1 MIIQGVFMSDMLTQ
15 AITLLN
21 DRFLGYVL
29 MAALLFAG
37 VYFTIAT
44 RFVQF
49 VRPKE
54 MLRLMTGQPEGNS
67 PKGHIS
73 SFQAFSISTASR
85 VGTGNIAGVA
95 IAITVGGPGA
105 VFWMWLI
112 AVIGAASA
120 FAESTLAQIYKVKS
134 GTHFR
139 GGPAYY
145 MQKALGS
152 RRLGLAFAMIITLT
166 FAFVFNSVQS
176 NTIAQS
182 LNTTFQI
189 DPFVTGTLLA
199 ALTAVIIF
207 GGLKRIAKFSAVIVP
222 VFALGYIAITL
233 LVVCLNIEKLP
244 GVLGLILSDAF
255 SLRNVAGG
263 ALGATIMTGA
273 RRGLF
278 SNEAGMGSAPNA
290 AATANIS
297 HPVKQGYVQA
307 FSVFIDTLVICSCT
321 AFIVMLG
328 DYPAF
333 PGLEGIALTQKTL
346 TQQLGPFGDYFISAS
361 VLLFAFTSIIGNYYY
376 GQANVEFLTRKRW
389 VMVCFRMGVSMMVL
403 LGAILQLKLVWNM
416 ADLFMTIMALMNIY
430 AILRLRRQVIDVLD
444 DYKRQKQAGLDP
456 QFNPANVPSVQH
468 AEAWIK

>member
-1 MIIQGVFMSDMLTQ
+1 MTDILTH
-15 AITLLN
+15 AVSLLN

-37 VYFTIAT
+37 LYFTFAT

-54 MLRLMTGQPEGNS
+54 MLRLMIGGEGS
-67 PKGHIS
+67 SKEKGHIS
-73 SFQAFSISTASR
+73 PFQAFSISTASR

-120 FAESTLAQIYKVKS
+120 FAESTLAQVYKVKT
-134 GTHFR
+134 GAHFR

-145 MQKALGS
+145 MQTALGS
-152 RRLGLAFAMIITLT
+152 RRLGLAFSVIITLT

-182 LNTTFQI
+182 LSATFQVDSLLSGI
-189 DPFVTGTLLA
+189 VLA

-207 GGLKRIAKFSAVIVP
+207 GGLKRIAAFSAVIVP
-222 VFALGYIAITL
+222 VFALGYIAITVIVML
-233 LVVCLNIEKLP
+233 LNLEKLP
-244 GVLGLILSDAF
+244 GVLGIILSDAF
-255 SLRNVAGG
+255 SLRNLAGG

-290 AATANIS
+290 AATANTS
-297 HPVKQGYVQA
+297 HPVKQGYIQT
-307 FSVFIDTLVICSCT
+307 FSVFVDTLIICSCT
-321 AFIVMLG
+321 AFIVLLA
-328 DYPAF
+328 DYQAF
-333 PGLEGIALTQKTL
+333 PGLEGVALTQKAL
-346 TQQLGPFGDYFISAS
+346 TQELGPLGNYFISAS

-376 GQANVEFLTRKRW
+376 GQANVEFVTRSRL
-389 VMVCFRMGVSMMVL
+389 VMALFRTGVSVMVL
-403 LGAILQLKLVWNM
+403 LGAVLQLKLAWNM
-416 ADLFMTIMALMNIY
+416 ADLFMTVMALLNIY
-430 AILRLRRQVIDVLD
+430 AIFRLRRQVLDVLA
-444 DYKRQKQAGLDP
+444 DYRRQKKAGLDP
-456 QFNPANVPSVQH
+456 HFNPADVPSVKH
-468 AEAWIK
+468 ADAWVK

>member
-1 MIIQGVFMSDMLTQ
+1 MTDILTH
-15 AITLLN
+15 AVSLLN

-37 VYFTIAT
+37 LYFTFAT

-54 MLRLMTGQPEGNS
+54 MLRLMIGGEGS
-67 PKGHIS
+67 SKEKGHIS
-73 SFQAFSISTASR
+73 PFQAFSISTASR

-120 FAESTLAQIYKVKS
+120 FAESTLAQVYKVKT
-134 GTHFR
+134 GAHFR

-145 MQKALGS
+145 MQTALGS
-152 RRLGLAFAMIITLT
+152 RRLGLAFSVIITLT

-182 LNTTFQI
+182 LSATFQVDSLLSGI
-189 DPFVTGTLLA
+189 VLA

-207 GGLKRIAKFSAVIVP
+207 GGLKRIAAFSAFIVP
-222 VFALGYIAITL
+222 VFALGYIAITVIVML
-233 LVVCLNIEKLP
+233 LNLEKLP
-244 GVLGLILSDAF
+244 GVLGIILSDAF
-255 SLRNVAGG
+255 SLRNLAGG

-290 AATANIS
+290 AATANTS
-297 HPVKQGYVQA
+297 HPVKQGYIQT
-307 FSVFIDTLVICSCT
+307 FSVFVDTLIICSCT
-321 AFIVMLG
+321 AFIVLLA
-328 DYPAF
+328 DYQAF
-333 PGLEGIALTQKTL
+333 PGLEGVALTQKAL
-346 TQQLGPFGDYFISAS
+346 TQELGPLGNYFISAS

-376 GQANVEFLTRKRW
+376 GQANVEFVTRSRL
-389 VMVCFRMGVSMMVL
+389 VMALFRTGVSVMVL
-403 LGAILQLKLVWNM
+403 LGAVLQLKLVWNM
-416 ADLFMTIMALMNIY
+416 ADLFMTVMALLNIY
-430 AILRLRRQVIDVLD
+430 AIFRLRRQVLDVLA
-444 DYKRQKQAGLDP
+444 DYRRQKKAGLDP
-456 QFNPANVPSVQH
+456 HFNPADVPSVKH
-468 AEAWIK
+468 ADAWVK

>member
-1 MIIQGVFMSDMLTQ
+1 MTDILTH
-15 AITLLN
+15 AVSLLN

-37 VYFTIAT
+37 LYFTFAT

-54 MLRLMTGQPEGNS
+54 MLRLMIGGEGS
-67 PKGHIS
+67 SKEKGHIS
-73 SFQAFSISTASR
+73 PFQAFSISTASR

-120 FAESTLAQIYKVKS
+120 FAESTLAQVYKVKT
-134 GTHFR
+134 GAHFR

-145 MQKALGS
+145 MQTALGS
-152 RRLGLAFAMIITLT
+152 RRLGLAFSVIITLT

-182 LNTTFQI
+182 LSATFQVDSLLSGI
-189 DPFVTGTLLA
+189 VLA

-207 GGLKRIAKFSAVIVP
+207 GGLKRIAAFSAVIVP
-222 VFALGYIAITL
+222 VFALGYIAITVIVML
-233 LVVCLNIEKLP
+233 LNLEKLP
-244 GVLGLILSDAF
+244 GVLGIILSDAF
-255 SLRNVAGG
+255 SLRNLAGG

-290 AATANIS
+290 AATANTS
-297 HPVKQGYVQA
+297 HPVKQGYIQT
-307 FSVFIDTLVICSCT
+307 FSVFVDTLIICSCT
-321 AFIVMLG
+321 AFIVLLA
-328 DYPAF
+328 DYQAF
-333 PGLEGIALTQKTL
+333 PGLEGVALTQKAL
-346 TQQLGPFGDYFISAS
+346 TQELGPLGNYFISAS

-376 GQANVEFLTRKRW
+376 GQANVEFVTRSRL
-389 VMVCFRMGVSMMVL
+389 VMALFRTGVSVMVL
-403 LGAILQLKLVWNM
+403 LGAVLQLKLVWNM
-416 ADLFMTIMALMNIY
+416 ADLFMTVMALLNIY
-430 AILRLRRQVIDVLD
+430 AIFRLRRQVLDVLA
-444 DYKRQKQAGLDP
+444 DYRRQKKAGLDP
-456 QFNPANVPSVQH
+456 HFNPADVPSVKH
-468 AEAWIK
+468 ADAWVK

>member
-1 MIIQGVFMSDMLTQ
+1 MTDMITQ

-37 VYFTIAT
+37 LYFTVAT

-54 MLRLMTGQPEGNS
+54 MLRLMVGKTGGPKE
-67 PKGHIS
+67 KGHIS

-95 IAITVGGPGA
+95 IAITAGGPGA

-120 FAESTLAQIYKVKS
+120 FAESTLAQVYKVKT
-134 GTHFR
+134 GAHFR

-145 MQKALGS
+145 MQTALGN
-152 RRLGLAFAMIITLT
+152 RKLGLAFSVIITLT

-182 LNTTFQI
+182 LATTFQI
-189 DPFVTGTLLA
+189 DSSLTGIVLA

-207 GGLKRIAKFSAVIVP
+207 GGLKRIAKFSAIIVP
-222 VFALGYIAITL
+222 IFALGYIAITV
-233 LVVCLNIEKLP
+233 LVVLLNLEKLP
-244 GVLGLILSDAF
+244 GVLGLIVSDAF

-321 AFIVMLG
+321 AFIVMLT
-328 DYPAF
+328 DYQSF
-333 PGLEGIALTQKTL
+333 QGLEGIALTQKAL
-346 TQQLGPFGDYFISAS
+346 TQEIGSFGDYFISAS

-376 GQANVEFLTRKRW
+376 GQANVEFLTRNRL
-389 VMVCFRMGVSMMVL
+389 VMALFRTGVSVMVL
-403 LGAILQLKLVWNM
+403 LGAVLQLKLVWNM

-430 AILRLRRQVIDVLD
+430 AILRLRRQVLDVLA
-444 DYKRQKQAGLDP
+444 DYRRQKDQGQEPL
-456 QFNPANVPSVQH
+456 FNPANVPSVKH
-468 AEAWIK
+468 ADAWVK

>member
-1 MIIQGVFMSDMLTQ
+1 MTDILTQ

-29 MAALLFAG
+29 MASLLFAG
-37 VYFTIAT
+37 LYFTIAT

-54 MLRLMTGQPEGNS
+54 MLRLMMETSGKPKE
-67 PKGHIS
+67 KGHIS
-73 SFQAFSISTASR
+73 SFQAFAISTASR

-95 IAITVGGPGA
+95 LAITIGGPGA

-112 AVIGAASA
+112 AVIGSASA
-120 FAESTLAQIYKVKS
+120 FAESTLAQVYKVKT

-145 MQKALGS
+145 MQTALGS
-152 RRLGLAFAMIITLT
+152 RKLGLAFAVIITLT

-182 LNTTFQI
+182 LEASFQV
-189 DPFVTGTLLA
+189 DSSLTGIVLA
-199 ALTAVIIF
+199 ALTAIIIF

-222 VFALGYIAITL
+222 IFALGYIGVTL
-233 LVVCLNIEKLP
+233 LVVLLNVEKLP
-244 GVLGLILSDAF
+244 GVLQVIFSDAF
-255 SLRNVAGG
+255 SLRNIAGG
-263 ALGATIMTGA
+263 TLGATIMTGA

-328 DYPAF
+328 GYQSF

-346 TQQLGPFGDYFISAS
+346 TQTLGVFGNYFISAS

-389 VMVCFRMGVSMMVL
+389 VMVFFRTGVSVMVL
-403 LGAILQLKLVWNM
+403 LGAVLQLKLVWNL
-416 ADLFMTIMALMNIY
+416 ADLFMTVMALMNIY
-430 AILRLRRQVIDVLD
+430 AILRLRRQVVDVLN
-444 DYKRQKQAGLDP
+444 DYRQQKAAGQEP
-456 QFNPANVPSVQH
+456 QFNPAHVPSVQH
-468 AEAWIK
+468 ADAWIK

>member
-1 MIIQGVFMSDMLTQ
+1 MTDILTQ
-15 AITLLN
+15 AITLVN

-37 VYFTIAT
+37 LYFTIAT

-54 MLRLMTGQPEGNS
+54 MLRLMVERSNS
-67 PKGHIS
+67 PKEKGHIS

-95 IAITVGGPGA
+95 IAITAGGPGA

-120 FAESTLAQIYKVKS
+120 FAESTLAQVYKVKS

-145 MQKALGS
+145 MQTALGS
-152 RRLGLAFAMIITLT
+152 RKLGLAFSVIITLT

-182 LNTTFQI
+182 LSTTFQI
-189 DPFVTGTLLA
+189 DTSLTGIVLA
-199 ALTAVIIF
+199 ALTAIIIF
-207 GGLKRIAKFSAVIVP
+207 GGLRRIAKFSAVIVP
-222 VFALGYIAITL
+222 IFALGYIAITL
-233 LVVCLNIEKLP
+233 LVVLMNLEKLP
-244 GVLGLILSDAF
+244 GVLGLIVSDAF

-321 AFIVMLG
+321 AFIVMLA
-328 DYPAF
+328 DYQSF
-333 PGLEGIALTQKTL
+333 QGLEGIALTQKAL
-346 TQQLGPFGDYFISAS
+346 TQQLGSFGNYFISAS

-389 VMVCFRMGVSMMVL
+389 VMAFFRTGVSVMVL
-403 LGAILQLKLVWNM
+403 LGAVLQLKLVWNM

-430 AILRLRRQVIDVLD
+430 AILRLRRIVVDVLA
-444 DYKRQKQAGLDP
+444 DYRKQKQAGKDP
-456 QFNPANVPSVQH
+456 QFNPAEVPSVQH
-468 AEAWIK
+468 ADAWVK

>member
-1 MIIQGVFMSDMLTQ
+1 MTDMITQ

-37 VYFTIAT
+37 LYFTVAT

-54 MLRLMTGQPEGNS
+54 MLRLMVDKTGGPKE
-67 PKGHIS
+67 KGHIS

-95 IAITVGGPGA
+95 IAITAGGPGA

-120 FAESTLAQIYKVKS
+120 FAESTLAQVYKVKT
-134 GTHFR
+134 GAHFR

-145 MQKALGS
+145 MQTALGN
-152 RRLGLAFAMIITLT
+152 RKLGLAFSVIITLT

-182 LNTTFQI
+182 LATTFQI
-189 DPFVTGTLLA
+189 DSSLTGIGLA

-207 GGLKRIAKFSAVIVP
+207 GGLKRIAKFSAIIVP
-222 VFALGYIAITL
+222 IFALGYIAITV
-233 LVVCLNIEKLP
+233 LVVLLNLEKLP
-244 GVLGLILSDAF
+244 GVLGLIVSDAF

-321 AFIVMLG
+321 AFIVMLT
-328 DYPAF
+328 DYQSF
-333 PGLEGIALTQKTL
+333 QGLEGIALTQKAL
-346 TQQLGPFGDYFISAS
+346 TQEIGSFGDYFISAS

-376 GQANVEFLTRKRW
+376 GQANVEFLTRNRL
-389 VMVCFRMGVSMMVL
+389 VMALFRTGVSVMVL
-403 LGAILQLKLVWNM
+403 LGAVLQLKLVWNM

-430 AILRLRRQVIDVLD
+430 AILRLRRQVLDVLA
-444 DYKRQKQAGLDP
+444 DYRRQKDQGQEP
-456 QFNPANVPSVQH
+456 QFNPANVPSVKH
-468 AEAWIK
+468 ADAWVK

>member
-1 MIIQGVFMSDMLTQ
+1 MTDMITQ

-37 VYFTIAT
+37 LYFTVAT

-54 MLRLMTGQPEGNS
+54 MLRLMVDKTGGPKE
-67 PKGHIS
+67 KGHIS

-95 IAITVGGPGA
+95 IAITAGGPGA

-120 FAESTLAQIYKVKS
+120 FAESTLAQVYKVKT
-134 GTHFR
+134 GAHFR

-145 MQKALGS
+145 MQTALGN
-152 RRLGLAFAMIITLT
+152 RKLGLAFSVIITLT

-182 LNTTFQI
+182 LATTFQI
-189 DPFVTGTLLA
+189 DSSLTGIVLA

-207 GGLKRIAKFSAVIVP
+207 GGLKRIAKFSAIIVP
-222 VFALGYIAITL
+222 IFALGYIAITV
-233 LVVCLNIEKLP
+233 LVVLLNLEKLP
-244 GVLGLILSDAF
+244 GVLGLIVSDAF

-321 AFIVMLG
+321 AFIVMLT
-328 DYPAF
+328 DYQSF
-333 PGLEGIALTQKTL
+333 QGLEGIALTQKAL
-346 TQQLGPFGDYFISAS
+346 TQEIGSFGDYFISAS

-376 GQANVEFLTRKRW
+376 GQANVEFLTRNRL
-389 VMVCFRMGVSMMVL
+389 VMALFRTGVSVMVL
-403 LGAILQLKLVWNM
+403 LGAVLQLKLVWNM

-430 AILRLRRQVIDVLD
+430 AILRLRRQVLDVLA
-444 DYKRQKQAGLDP
+444 DYRRQKDQGQEP
-456 QFNPANVPSVQH
+456 QFNPANVPSVKH
-468 AEAWIK
+468 ADAWVK

>member
-1 MIIQGVFMSDMLTQ
+1 MSDILTQ

-29 MAALLFAG
+29 MATLLFAG
-37 VYFTIAT
+37 LYFTIAT

-54 MLRLMTGQPEGNS
+54 MLRLMLGQTGKPKE
-67 PKGHIS
+67 KGHIS

-120 FAESTLAQIYKVKS
+120 FAESTLAQVYKVKS
-134 GTHFR
+134 GAHFR

-145 MQKALGS
+145 MQNALGS
-152 RRLGLAFAMIITLT
+152 RKLGLAFSIIITLT

-182 LNTTFQI
+182 LQATFSL
-189 DPFVTGTLLA
+189 DPFLTGIILA
-199 ALTAVIIF
+199 GLTAVIIF

-222 VFALGYIAITL
+222 IFALGYIAITA
-233 LVVCLNIEKLP
+233 LVVLLNLEKLP
-244 GVLGLILSDAF
+244 GVLALIVSDAF

-307 FSVFIDTLVICSCT
+307 FSVFVDTLVICSCT
-321 AFIVMLG
+321 AFIVMLA
-328 DYPAF
+328 DYQSF
-333 PGLEGIALTQKTL
+333 PGLEGIALTQKAL
-346 TQQLGPFGDYFISAS
+346 TQELGPAGNYFISAS

-376 GQANVEFLTRKRW
+376 GQANVEFLTRRRW
-389 VMVCFRMGVSMMVL
+389 VMAFFRTGVSVMVL
-403 LGAILQLKLVWNM
+403 LGAVLQLKLVWNM
-416 ADLFMTIMALMNIY
+416 ADLFMAVMALMNLY
-430 AILRLRRQVIDVLD
+430 AILRLRRQVIDVLA
-444 DYKRQKQAGLDP
+444 DYRRQKQAGKDP
-456 QFNPANVPSVQH
+456 QFDPANVPSVQH
-468 AEAWIK
+468 AEAWVK

>member
-1 MIIQGVFMSDMLTQ
+1 MTDILTH
-15 AITLLN
+15 AVSLLN

-37 VYFTIAT
+37 LYFTFAT

-54 MLRLMTGQPEGNS
+54 ILRLMIGGEGS
-67 PKGHIS
+67 SKEKGHIS
-73 SFQAFSISTASR
+73 PFQAFSISTASR

-120 FAESTLAQIYKVKS
+120 FAESTLAQVYKVKT
-134 GTHFR
+134 GAHFR

-145 MQKALGS
+145 MQTALGS
-152 RRLGLAFAMIITLT
+152 RRLGLAFSVIITLT

-182 LNTTFQI
+182 LSATFQVDSLLSGI
-189 DPFVTGTLLA
+189 VLA

-207 GGLKRIAKFSAVIVP
+207 GGLKRIAAFSAVIVP
-222 VFALGYIAITL
+222 VFALGYIAITVIVML
-233 LVVCLNIEKLP
+233 LNLEKLP
-244 GVLGLILSDAF
+244 GVLGIILSDAF
-255 SLRNVAGG
+255 SLRNLAGG

-290 AATANIS
+290 AATANTS
-297 HPVKQGYVQA
+297 HPVKQGYIQT
-307 FSVFIDTLVICSCT
+307 FSVFVDTLIICSCT
-321 AFIVMLG
+321 AFIVLLA
-328 DYPAF
+328 DYQAF
-333 PGLEGIALTQKTL
+333 PGLEGVALTQKAL
-346 TQQLGPFGDYFISAS
+346 TQELGPLGNYFISAS

-376 GQANVEFLTRKRW
+376 GQANVEFVTRSRL
-389 VMVCFRMGVSMMVL
+389 VMALFRTGVSVMVL
-403 LGAILQLKLVWNM
+403 LGAVLQLKLVWNM
-416 ADLFMTIMALMNIY
+416 ADLFMTVMALLNIY
-430 AILRLRRQVIDVLD
+430 AIFRLRRQVLDVLA
-444 DYKRQKQAGLDP
+444 DYRRQKKAGLDP
-456 QFNPANVPSVQH
+456 HFNPADVPSVKH
-468 AEAWIK
+468 ADAWVK

>member
-1 MIIQGVFMSDMLTQ
+1 MTDMLTQ

-37 VYFTIAT
+37 LYFTIAT
-44 RFVQF
+44 RFAQF

-54 MLRLMTGQPEGNS
+54 MLRLMLGASGTPQE
-67 PKGHIS
+67 KGHIS
-73 SFQAFSISTASR
+73 SFQAFAISTASR

-112 AVIGAASA
+112 AVIGSASA
-120 FAESTLAQIYKVKS
+120 FAESTLAQVYKVKT

-145 MQKALGS
+145 MQTALGN
-152 RRLGLAFAMIITLT
+152 RKLGLAFSVIITLT

-182 LNTTFQI
+182 LAATFRV
-189 DPFVTGTLLA
+189 DSSLTGIILA

-207 GGLKRIAKFSAVIVP
+207 GGLKRIARFSAVIVP
-222 VFALGYIAITL
+222 IFALGYIGVTL
-233 LVVCLNIEKLP
+233 LVVLLNLEKLP
-244 GVLGLILSDAF
+244 GVLQLIFSDAF
-255 SLRNVAGG
+255 SLRNLAGG
-263 ALGATIMTGA
+263 TLGATIMTGA

-290 AATANIS
+290 AATANIA
-297 HPVKQGYVQA
+297 HPVQQGYVQA

-328 DYPAF
+328 DYQAF

-346 TQQLGPFGDYFISAS
+346 TQELGSFGNYFISAS

-389 VMVCFRMGVSMMVL
+389 VMAFFRTGVSVMVL
-403 LGAILQLKLVWNM
+403 LGAVLQLKLVWNL

-430 AILRLRRQVIDVLD
+430 AILRLRRQVVDVLA
-444 DYKRQKQAGLDP
+444 DYRKQKAAGLTP
-456 QFNPANVPSVQH
+456 QFNPANVPGITH
-468 AEAWIK
+468 ADAWVK

>member
-1 MIIQGVFMSDMLTQ
+1 MTDILTH
-15 AITLLN
+15 AVSLLN

-37 VYFTIAT
+37 LYFTFAT

-54 MLRLMTGQPEGNS
+54 MLRLMIGGEGS
-67 PKGHIS
+67 SKEKGHIS
-73 SFQAFSISTASR
+73 PFQAFSISTASR

-120 FAESTLAQIYKVKS
+120 FAESTLAQVYKVKT
-134 GTHFR
+134 GAHFR

-145 MQKALGS
+145 MQTALGS
-152 RRLGLAFAMIITLT
+152 RRLGLAFSVIITLT

-182 LNTTFQI
+182 LSATFQVDSLLSGI
-189 DPFVTGTLLA
+189 VLA

-207 GGLKRIAKFSAVIVP
+207 GGLKRIAAFSAVIVP
-222 VFALGYIAITL
+222 VFALGYIAITVIVML
-233 LVVCLNIEKLP
+233 LNLEKLP
-244 GVLGLILSDAF
+244 GVLGIILSDAF
-255 SLRNVAGG
+255 SLRNLAGG

-290 AATANIS
+290 AATANTS
-297 HPVKQGYVQA
+297 HPVKQGYIQT
-307 FSVFIDTLVICSCT
+307 FSVFVDTLIICSCT
-321 AFIVMLG
+321 AFIVLLA
-328 DYPAF
+328 DYQAF
-333 PGLEGIALTQKTL
+333 PGLEGVALTQKAL
-346 TQQLGPFGDYFISAS
+346 TQELGPLGNYFISAS

-376 GQANVEFLTRKRW
+376 GQANVEFVTRNRL
-389 VMVCFRMGVSMMVL
+389 VMALFRTGVSVMVL
-403 LGAILQLKLVWNM
+403 LGAVLQLKLVWNM
-416 ADLFMTIMALMNIY
+416 ADLFMTVMALLNIY
-430 AILRLRRQVIDVLD
+430 AIFRLRRQVLDVLA
-444 DYKRQKQAGLDP
+444 DYRRQKQAGLDP
-456 QFNPANVPSVQH
+456 HFNPADVPSVKH
-468 AEAWIK
+468 ADAWVK

>member
-1 MIIQGVFMSDMLTQ
+1 MTDMITQ

-37 VYFTIAT
+37 LYFTVAT

-54 MLRLMTGQPEGNS
+54 MLRLMVGKTDGPKE
-67 PKGHIS
+67 KGHIS

-95 IAITVGGPGA
+95 IAITAGGPGA

-120 FAESTLAQIYKVKS
+120 FAESTLAQVYKVKT
-134 GTHFR
+134 GAHFR

-145 MQKALGS
+145 MQTALGN
-152 RRLGLAFAMIITLT
+152 RKLGLAFSVIITLT

-182 LNTTFQI
+182 LATTFQI
-189 DPFVTGTLLA
+189 DSSLTGIVLA

-207 GGLKRIAKFSAVIVP
+207 GGLKRIAKFSAIIVP
-222 VFALGYIAITL
+222 IFALGYIAITV
-233 LVVCLNIEKLP
+233 LVVLLNLEKLP
-244 GVLGLILSDAF
+244 GVLGLIVSDAF

-321 AFIVMLG
+321 AFIVMLT
-328 DYPAF
+328 DYQSF
-333 PGLEGIALTQKTL
+333 QGLEGIALTQKAL
-346 TQQLGPFGDYFISAS
+346 TQEIGSLGDYFISAS

-376 GQANVEFLTRKRW
+376 GQANVEFLTRNRL
-389 VMVCFRMGVSMMVL
+389 VMALFRTGVSVMVL
-403 LGAILQLKLVWNM
+403 LGAVLQLKLVWNM

-430 AILRLRRQVIDVLD
+430 AILRLRRQVLDVLA
-444 DYKRQKQAGLDP
+444 DYRRQKDQGQEP
-456 QFNPANVPSVQH
+456 QFNPANVPSVKH
-468 AEAWIK
+468 ADAWVK

>member
-1 MIIQGVFMSDMLTQ
+1 MTDILTH
-15 AITLLN
+15 AVSLLN

-37 VYFTIAT
+37 LYFTFAT

-54 MLRLMTGQPEGNS
+54 MLRLMIGGEGS
-67 PKGHIS
+67 SKEKGHIS
-73 SFQAFSISTASR
+73 PFQAFSISTASR

-120 FAESTLAQIYKVKS
+120 FAESTLAQVYKVKT
-134 GTHFR
+134 GAHFR

-145 MQKALGS
+145 MQTALGS
-152 RRLGLAFAMIITLT
+152 RRLGLAFSVIITLT

-182 LNTTFQI
+182 LSATFQVDSLLSGI
-189 DPFVTGTLLA
+189 VLA

-207 GGLKRIAKFSAVIVP
+207 GGLKRIAAFSAFIVP
-222 VFALGYIAITL
+222 VFALGYIAITVIVML
-233 LVVCLNIEKLP
+233 LNLEKLP
-244 GVLGLILSDAF
+244 GVLGIILSDAF
-255 SLRNVAGG
+255 SLRNLAGG

-290 AATANIS
+290 AATANTS
-297 HPVKQGYVQA
+297 HPVKQGYIQT
-307 FSVFIDTLVICSCT
+307 FSVFVDTLIICSCT
-321 AFIVMLG
+321 AFIVLLA
-328 DYPAF
+328 DYQAF
-333 PGLEGIALTQKTL
+333 PGLEGIALTQKAL
-346 TQQLGPFGDYFISAS
+346 TQELGPIGNYFISAS

-376 GQANVEFLTRKRW
+376 GQANVEFVTRNRL
-389 VMVCFRMGVSMMVL
+389 VMALFRTGVSVMVL
-403 LGAILQLKLVWNM
+403 LGAVLQLKLVWNM
-416 ADLFMTIMALMNIY
+416 ADLFMTVMALLNIY
-430 AILRLRRQVIDVLD
+430 AIFRLRRQVLDVLA
-444 DYKRQKQAGLDP
+444 DYRRQKQAGLDP
-456 QFNPANVPSVQH
+456 HFNPADVPSVKH
-468 AEAWIK
+468 ADAWVK

>member
-1 MIIQGVFMSDMLTQ
+1 MTDILTQ
-15 AITLLN
+15 AITLVN

-37 VYFTIAT
+37 LYFTIAT

-54 MLRLMTGQPEGNS
+54 MLRLMVERSNS
-67 PKGHIS
+67 PKEKGHIS

-95 IAITVGGPGA
+95 IAITAGGPGA

-120 FAESTLAQIYKVKS
+120 FAESTLAQVYKVKS

-145 MQKALGS
+145 MQTALGS
-152 RRLGLAFAMIITLT
+152 RKLGLAFSVIITLT

-182 LNTTFQI
+182 LSTTFQI
-189 DPFVTGTLLA
+189 DTSLTGIVLA
-199 ALTAVIIF
+199 ALTAIIIF
-207 GGLKRIAKFSAVIVP
+207 GGLRRIAKFSAVIVP
-222 VFALGYIAITL
+222 IFALGYIAITL
-233 LVVCLNIEKLP
+233 LVVLMNLEKLP
-244 GVLGLILSDAF
+244 GVLGLIVSDAF

-321 AFIVMLG
+321 AFIVMLA
-328 DYPAF
+328 DYQSF
-333 PGLEGIALTQKTL
+333 QGLEGIALTQKAL
-346 TQQLGPFGDYFISAS
+346 TQQLGSFGNYFISAS

-389 VMVCFRMGVSMMVL
+389 VMAFFRTGVSVMVL
-403 LGAILQLKLVWNM
+403 LGAVLQLKLVWNM

-430 AILRLRRQVIDVLD
+430 AILRLRRIVVDVLA
-444 DYKRQKQAGLDP
+444 DYRKQKQAGKEP
-456 QFNPANVPSVQH
+456 QFNPAEVPSVQH
-468 AEAWIK
+468 ADAWVK

>member
-1 MIIQGVFMSDMLTQ
+1 MTDMITQ

-21 DRFLGYVL
+21 DRFLGYAL

-37 VYFTIAT
+37 LYFTVAT

-54 MLRLMTGQPEGNS
+54 MLRLMVDKTGGPKE
-67 PKGHIS
+67 KGHIS

-95 IAITVGGPGA
+95 IAITAGGPGA

-120 FAESTLAQIYKVKS
+120 FAESTLAQVYKVKT
-134 GTHFR
+134 GAHFR

-145 MQKALGS
+145 MQTALGN
-152 RRLGLAFAMIITLT
+152 RKLGLAFSVIITLT

-182 LNTTFQI
+182 LATTFQI
-189 DPFVTGTLLA
+189 DSSLTGIVLA

-207 GGLKRIAKFSAVIVP
+207 GGLKRIAKFSAIIVP
-222 VFALGYIAITL
+222 IFALGYIAITV
-233 LVVCLNIEKLP
+233 LVVLLNLEKLP
-244 GVLGLILSDAF
+244 GVLGLIVSDAF

-321 AFIVMLG
+321 AFIVMLT
-328 DYPAF
+328 DYQSF
-333 PGLEGIALTQKTL
+333 QGLEGIALTQKAL
-346 TQQLGPFGDYFISAS
+346 TQEIGSFGDYFISAS

-376 GQANVEFLTRKRW
+376 GQANVEFLTRNRL
-389 VMVCFRMGVSMMVL
+389 VMALFRTGVSVMVL
-403 LGAILQLKLVWNM
+403 LGAVLQLKLVWNM

-430 AILRLRRQVIDVLD
+430 AILRLRRQVLDVLA
-444 DYKRQKQAGLDP
+444 DYRRQKDQGQEP
-456 QFNPANVPSVQH
+456 QFNPANVPSVKH
-468 AEAWIK
+468 ADAWVK

>member
-1 MIIQGVFMSDMLTQ
+1 MTETLTQ
-15 AITLLN
+15 AITLIN
-21 DRFLGYVL
+21 DRFLGYIL
-29 MAALLFAG
+29 MAALMIAG
-37 VYFTIAT
+37 LYFTFAS

-54 MLRLMTGQPEGNS
+54 MFQLMTSGNKK
-67 PKGHIS
+67 KGHIS

-95 IAITVGGPGA
+95 IAITTGGPGA

-120 FAESTLAQIYKVKS
+120 FVESTLAQVYKVKA
-134 GTHFR
+134 GAHFR

-145 MQKALGS
+145 MQRALGA
-152 RRLGLAFAMIITLT
+152 RRMAWMFSVIITLT

-176 NTIAQS
+176 NTIAASLQS
-182 LNTTFQI
+182 TFGCSALA
-189 DPFVTGTLLA
+189 TGLVLA

-207 GGLKRIAKFSAVIVP
+207 GGLRRVAKFSAVIVP
-222 VFALGYIAITL
+222 VFALAYIAITL
-233 LVVCLNIEKLP
+233 AVVLFNLEKLP
-244 GVLGLILSDAF
+244 GVFGLIFSDAF
-255 SLRNVAGG
+255 SARNIAGG

-307 FSVFIDTLVICSCT
+307 FSVFVDTLVICSCT
-321 AFIVMLG
+321 AFIVLLTDYQTLG
-328 DYPAF
+328 
-333 PGLEGIALTQKTL
+333 GEGITL
-346 TQQLGPFGDYFISAS
+346 TQQALTQELGGLGNYFLSVS

-376 GQANVEFLTRKRW
+376 GQANVEFLTRSKT
-389 VMVCFRMGVSMMVL
+389 VMALFRTGVSGMVF
-403 LGAILQLKLVWNM
+403 LGAVLQLKLVWNA
-416 ADLFMTIMALMNIY
+416 ADLFMTVMALMNLY
-430 AILRLRRQVIDVLD
+430 AIFRLRRQALDVLA
-444 DYKRQKQAGLDP
+444 DYRRQKTQGKDP
-456 QFNPANVPSVQH
+456 VFNPADVPSVQNT
-468 AEAWIK
+468 EAWRTDKI

>member
-1 MIIQGVFMSDMLTQ
+1 MTDILTQ
-15 AITLLN
+15 AITLVN

-37 VYFTIAT
+37 LYFTIAT

-54 MLRLMTGQPEGNS
+54 MLRLMIGRSNS
-67 PKGHIS
+67 PKEKGHIS

-95 IAITVGGPGA
+95 IAITAGGPGA

-120 FAESTLAQIYKVKS
+120 FAESTLAQVYKVKS

-145 MQKALGS
+145 MQTALGS
-152 RRLGLAFAMIITLT
+152 RKLGLAFSVIITLT

-182 LNTTFQI
+182 LSTTFQI
-189 DPFVTGTLLA
+189 DTSLTGIVLA
-199 ALTAVIIF
+199 ALTAIIIF
-207 GGLKRIAKFSAVIVP
+207 GGLRRIAKFSAVIVP
-222 VFALGYIAITL
+222 IFALGYIAITL
-233 LVVCLNIEKLP
+233 LVVLMNLEKLP
-244 GVLGLILSDAF
+244 GVLGLIVSDAF

-321 AFIVMLG
+321 AFMVMLA
-328 DYPAF
+328 DYQSF
-333 PGLEGIALTQKTL
+333 QGLEGIALTQKAL
-346 TQQLGPFGDYFISAS
+346 AQQLGSFGNYFISAS

-389 VMVCFRMGVSMMVL
+389 VMAFFRTGVSVMVL
-403 LGAILQLKLVWNM
+403 LGAVLQLKLVWNM

-430 AILRLRRQVIDVLD
+430 AILRLRRIVVDVLA
-444 DYKRQKQAGLDP
+444 DYRKQKQAGKDP
-456 QFNPANVPSVQH
+456 QFNPAEVPSVQH
-468 AEAWIK
+468 ADAWVK

>member
-1 MIIQGVFMSDMLTQ
+1 MSDMLTQ

>member
-1 MIIQGVFMSDMLTQ
+1 MTDILTH
-15 AITLLN
+15 AVSLLN

-37 VYFTIAT
+37 LYFTFAT

-54 MLRLMTGQPEGNS
+54 MLRLMIGGEGS
-67 PKGHIS
+67 SKEKGHIS
-73 SFQAFSISTASR
+73 PFQAFSISTASR

-120 FAESTLAQIYKVKS
+120 FAESTLAQVYKVKT
-134 GTHFR
+134 GAHFR

-145 MQKALGS
+145 MQTALGS
-152 RRLGLAFAMIITLT
+152 RRLGLAFSVIITLT

-182 LNTTFQI
+182 LSATFQVDSLLSGI
-189 DPFVTGTLLA
+189 VLA

-207 GGLKRIAKFSAVIVP
+207 GGLKRIAAFSAVIVP
-222 VFALGYIAITL
+222 VFALGYIAITVIVML
-233 LVVCLNIEKLP
+233 LNLEKLP
-244 GVLGLILSDAF
+244 GVLGIILSDAF
-255 SLRNVAGG
+255 SLRNLAGG

-290 AATANIS
+290 AATANTS
-297 HPVKQGYVQA
+297 HPVKQGYIQT
-307 FSVFIDTLVICSCT
+307 FSVFVDTLIICSCT
-321 AFIVMLG
+321 AFIVLLA
-328 DYPAF
+328 DYQAF
-333 PGLEGIALTQKTL
+333 PGLEGVALTQKAL
-346 TQQLGPFGDYFISAS
+346 TQELGPLGNYSISAS

-376 GQANVEFLTRKRW
+376 GQANVEFVTRSRL
-389 VMVCFRMGVSMMVL
+389 VMALFRTGVSVMVL
-403 LGAILQLKLVWNM
+403 LGAVLQLKLVWNM
-416 ADLFMTIMALMNIY
+416 ADLFMTVMALLNIY
-430 AILRLRRQVIDVLD
+430 AIFRLRRQVLDVLA
-444 DYKRQKQAGLDP
+444 DYRRQKQAGLDP
-456 QFNPANVPSVQH
+456 HFNPADVPSVKH
-468 AEAWIK
+468 ADAWVK

>member
-1 MIIQGVFMSDMLTQ
+1 MTDILTH
-15 AITLLN
+15 AVSLLN

-37 VYFTIAT
+37 LYFTFAT

-54 MLRLMTGQPEGNS
+54 MLRLMIGGEGS
-67 PKGHIS
+67 SKEKGHIS
-73 SFQAFSISTASR
+73 PFQAFSISTASR

-120 FAESTLAQIYKVKS
+120 FAESTLAQVYKVKT
-134 GTHFR
+134 GAHFR

-145 MQKALGS
+145 MQTALGS
-152 RRLGLAFAMIITLT
+152 RRLGLAFSVIITLT

-182 LNTTFQI
+182 LSATFQVDSLLSGI
-189 DPFVTGTLLA
+189 VLA

-207 GGLKRIAKFSAVIVP
+207 GGLKRIAAFSAFIVP
-222 VFALGYIAITL
+222 VFALGYIAITVIVML
-233 LVVCLNIEKLP
+233 LNLEKLP
-244 GVLGLILSDAF
+244 GVLGIILSDAF
-255 SLRNVAGG
+255 SLRNLAGG

-290 AATANIS
+290 AATANTS
-297 HPVKQGYVQA
+297 HPVKQGYIQT
-307 FSVFIDTLVICSCT
+307 FSVFVDTLIICSCT
-321 AFIVMLG
+321 AFIVLLA
-328 DYPAF
+328 DYQAF
-333 PGLEGIALTQKTL
+333 PGLEGVALTQKAL
-346 TQQLGPFGDYFISAS
+346 TQELGPIGNYFISAS

-376 GQANVEFLTRKRW
+376 GQANVEFVTRNRL
-389 VMVCFRMGVSMMVL
+389 VMALFRTGVSVMVL
-403 LGAILQLKLVWNM
+403 LGAVLQLKLVWNM
-416 ADLFMTIMALMNIY
+416 ADLFMTVMALLNIY
-430 AILRLRRQVIDVLD
+430 AIFRLRRQVLDVLA
-444 DYKRQKQAGLDP
+444 DYRRQKQAGLDP
-456 QFNPANVPSVQH
+456 HFNPADVPSVKH
-468 AEAWIK
+468 ADAWVK